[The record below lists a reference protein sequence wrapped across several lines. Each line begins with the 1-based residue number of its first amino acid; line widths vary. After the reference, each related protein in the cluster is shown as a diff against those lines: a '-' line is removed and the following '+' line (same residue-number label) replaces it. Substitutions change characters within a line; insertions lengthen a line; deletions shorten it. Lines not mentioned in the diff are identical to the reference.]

1 MWVFGFYMIRLPFI
15 ITVQEKVTH
24 VHIGRLRVL
33 SELSFIITVCGNVT
47 HAHISCVY
55 FLRLFLR
62 VRFLCFVSVF
72 LCLYK
77 RKAVVSLCYT
87 LGNSLYSMEFCN
99 SEDTNDS
106 WVFDVDETQFVEK
119 DDDTMIWDTY
129 HTEGST
135 DSWIWE
141 VDESQYGGGDNSAV
155 TENGSENDST
165 ATESGTEALDESRY
179 ASDNDDAATE
189 NGTEE
194 MDESWYDNNSVTED
208 DTGERFYTINEV
220 RQVKSKKFRT
230 TAMDYSVSFK
240 GLEDLDVVQQSLNVR
255 IIFDQLLNDITG
267 GMSENDLIRFVLR
280 TEQLDTPIS
289 LPFMSV
295 SKLTPER
302 LYSQIERVVQS
313 HQEFRLNESV
323 IADIVHVEM
332 PEGRGKRKRDTIDLE
347 SYLESKRS
355 VIRIRNNDDLCLA
368 RALVVAIAKADGD
381 KRYSQLANHRKPSQK
396 KAACEL
402 HEKAG
407 VPFGPCGIPEVKQFQ
422 KHLPEYEINIVSS
435 DHRDSIIYPECPSDT
450 EAKRLYLYLH
460 NNHYDVITSMPG
472 FLDRSYFCCKCRKT
486 YNSTVQHLCKG
497 MCKMCRSFDCP
508 YVKLQDC
515 AECGRTFKSQAC
527 YDRHKEVLGAGQSV
541 CQLVKKCVQCGN
553 SVIIYNIPH
562 HICGKTKCRTCKEF
576 VNDKDMSTH
585 LCYMKRPEKK
595 DEVCGTSEESEYSE
609 ECDVAEESEYD
620 QLMFFDYEC
629 RQEDGTHEP
638 NLCIVHDEAGEE
650 WIFSGENTNTDF
662 CKWLFTKG
670 HANHIFVAHNFQ
682 GYDGYFIQ
690 NFLNANGVKYDV
702 IMTGAKIVTLTV
714 PMFNIRFIDSLNFIP
729 MALANFPK
737 TFGLDE
743 LCKGYF
749 PHLFNRRENQNYIGP
764 IPPEPYYMANGMSTK
779 RRKTFQEW
787 HREQRDNDYVFDF
800 AKEIR
805 AYCRSDVDILR
816 RSCMEFRELFRD
828 STGIDPFEKCL
839 TIASACHLVYRT
851 NFLKENTIAIFN
863 SDRQL
868 KMKQSNM
875 AVKWLSYVAEKEGI
889 CIEHVR
895 NGGEKRLGRYSLDGY
910 HQESNTAYE
919 FQGCLWHG
927 E

>member
-47 HAHISCVY
+47 RAHISCVY

-220 RQVKSKKFRT
+220 PQVKSKKFRT